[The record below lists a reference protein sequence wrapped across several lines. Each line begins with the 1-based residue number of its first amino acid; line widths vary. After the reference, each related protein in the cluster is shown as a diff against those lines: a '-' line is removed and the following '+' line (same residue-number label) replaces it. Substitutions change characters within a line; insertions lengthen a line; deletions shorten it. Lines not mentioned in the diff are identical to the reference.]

1 MIRRACALLLALPMA
16 LGAQHDDA
24 LDSLARATE
33 RAIARYADRAV
44 ASADGYRRIG
54 PDFPGMGEHWLHPA
68 VLLAD
73 RVDATRP
80 TILIYAT
87 IGDAPALLGA
97 GFVTTTRGLA
107 RASGTPGWPAAW
119 HEHSGL
125 LSDESGLAPGTAAGD
140 THVWVLHV
148 WTSLANP
155 NGRFAPDNW
164 ALPYARAGIHAPAR
178 VDVDAARA
186 LSLATTGDRYLR
198 DLLTDAGLRDTS
210 NAAHV
215 DALIANART
224 RVADVASAWRSPG
237 ATPPDDAAVLRDEWI
252 ALERA
257 LRATLGPT
265 VTQLLAPPHPA
276 SVEHQLHGG
285 AHRPAPEGR

>member
-1 MIRRACALLLALPMA
+1 VIRRACALLLALPAA
-16 LGAQHDDA
+16 LGAQHDAA

-44 ASADGYRRIG
+44 ASAEGYRRIG

-68 VLLAD
+68 LLLAD

-87 IGDAPALLGA
+87 IGDAPMLLGA

-125 LSDESGLAPGTAAGD
+125 LADESGLSPGTSAGE

-164 ALPYARAGIHAPAR
+164 ALPFVRAGLTAPPT

-186 LSLATTGDRYLR
+186 LSLTTTGDRYLR
-198 DLLTDAGLRDTS
+198 DLLTDAGLRDSS
-210 NAAHV
+210 NAERV
-215 DALIANART
+215 DAAIADART
-224 RVADVASAWRSPG
+224 RVAAVTSAWRASG
-237 ATPPDDAAVLRDEWI
+237 ATPSGDAAALREEWI
-252 ALERA
+252 ALERT
-257 LRATLGPT
+257 LRGMIGPA
-265 VTQLLAPPHPA
+265 VERVLAPPHSA
-276 SVEHQLHGG
+276 SLEHQRHG
-285 AHRPAPEGR
+285 AR

>member
-1 MIRRACALLLALPMA
+1 MIHRAFALLLALPAA
-16 LGAQHDDA
+16 LGAQHDAA
-24 LDSLARATE
+24 LDSLAGATE
-33 RAIARYADRAV
+33 RAIARYADRTV

-68 VLLAD
+68 MLLAE

-87 IGDAPALLGA
+87 IGDAPVLLGA
-97 GFVTTTRGLA
+97 GFVTTTRGLV

-125 LSDESGLAPGTAAGD
+125 LSDESGVAPGTSAGD

-148 WTSLANP
+148 WTSLPNP

-164 ALPYARAGIHAPAR
+164 ALPFARAGLAAPPR

-186 LSLATTGDRYLR
+186 LSLATTGDGYLR
-198 DLLTDAGLRDTS
+198 DLLTDAGLRDSS
-210 NAAHV
+210 NAVRV
-215 DALIANART
+215 DAAIADART
-224 RVADVASAWRSPG
+224 RVAAVTSAWRTSD
-237 ATPPDDAAVLRDEWI
+237 ATPPGDAAALRDEWI
-252 ALERA
+252 SLERA
-257 LRATLGPT
+257 LRGMLGPA
-265 VTQLLAPPHPA
+265 VERVLAPPHAA
-276 SVEHQLHGG
+276 SVAHELHG
-285 AHRPAPEGR
+285 AR